1 MCDRQD
7 GVSKTRLR
15 VEAVLDDS
23 VAELLRRAGTA
34 ALASSASATVER
46 KSDGSVVTDADRRAE
61 ATIVEGLM
69 RLYPGDGIIGEEGSQ
84 VEGSTGA
91 DWYVDPLD
99 GTAAFLE
106 GLAYWGPTVCR
117 VVSGCYESGWLYLP
131 RLNEQYCAQRGAGAW
146 LDGRRLRAG
155 DTTVDG
161 DTPLCLPSRY
171 HRRMPIAWP
180 GRVRAVG
187 STACHLALVA
197 RGSAAAAI
205 IPGYKPWDVGCGVL
219 LVTEA
224 GRLVESVCGQAI
236 AGPQTGSPL
245 PVVAGAPTPLRM
257 LQDGLLRSGAS
268 RPATQ
273 RRTE

>member
-1 MCDRQD
+1 M
-7 GVSKTRLR
+7 TRLR
-15 VEAVLDDS
+15 VGAVLDDA
-23 VAELLRRAGTA
+23 VAELLKRAGTA
-34 ALASSASATVER
+34 ALASSASPVVQR
-46 KSDGSVVTDADRRAE
+46 KSDGSVVTDVDRRAE

-69 RLYPGDGIIGEEGSQ
+69 RLYPGDGIIGEEGSR
-84 VEGSTGA
+84 VAGSTGA

-99 GTAAFLE
+99 GTSAFIE

-117 VVSGCYESGWLYLP
+117 VVSGRYESGWLYLP
-131 RLNEQYCAQRGAGAW
+131 RLDELYSARRGGGAW
-146 LDGRRLRAG
+146 PDGRRLHAG
-155 DTTVDG
+155 DTNVEG

-205 IPGYKPWDVGCGVL
+205 IPGDRPWDVGCGVL

-224 GRLVESVCGQAI
+224 GRLVESLAGEAI

-245 PVVAGAPTPLRM
+245 PVVAGAPTPLRV
-257 LQDGLLRSGAS
+257 LQDGLLRSRAS
-268 RPATQ
+268 GLATQ